1 MNVFSK
7 LARFRQKEDGNATI
21 EFVFWFPL
29 FMFIF
34 MMGFESG
41 YYMVRNVMLERGV
54 DQAARSV
61 RLSNGSVPDLATLK
75 MNVCQGAAIIPDCV
89 NSLQIELEPVT
100 KAPGGVAAAVGNS
113 IRCIDK
119 EAPPDVDQ
127 TGDFATGVQN
137 QLMIMRVCALSKPF
151 FPTTGIGAGMR
162 IDSLGNYAIVA
173 TAAFVNE
180 PGNRTMVASGS

>member
-7 LARFRQKEDGNATI
+7 LARFRHKEDGNATV

-61 RLSNGSVPDLATLK
+61 RLSNGSVPDLETLK
-75 MNVCQGAAIIPDCV
+75 MNVCQGAAIIPDCM
-89 NSLQIELEPVT
+89 NALQIELEPVT
-100 KAPGGVAAAVGNS
+100 KAPGGVAAAVGTS

-119 EAPPDVDQ
+119 AAPPDEDQ
-127 TGDFATGVQN
+127 TGDFTTGVQN

-151 FPTTGIGAGMR
+151 FATTGIGAGMR
-162 IDSLGNYAIVA
+162 IDSRGNYAIVA